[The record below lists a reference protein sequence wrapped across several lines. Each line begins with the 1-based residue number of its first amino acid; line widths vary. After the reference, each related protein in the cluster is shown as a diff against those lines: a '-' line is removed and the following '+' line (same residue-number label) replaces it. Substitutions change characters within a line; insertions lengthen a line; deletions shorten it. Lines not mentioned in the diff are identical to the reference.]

1 MVRIIDGEIM
11 ADDDPRVAAASAGSG
26 GGGAAGPRPAQG
38 GGAAPRPD
46 AARLLDFDAP
56 VLRLAPDDGTGL
68 AGMPALLLWGMRVP
82 PQHLLLLLG
91 AGLMFGWRGGVFA
104 VLLYMWW
111 RASSAGA
118 AAGTAQ
124 QPPTQQRMAA
134 AQDYF
139 SRVLQQEP
147 LGRGGAAP
155 GEERR
160 GAGAD
165 PWAARGKPRCLN
177 DQ

>member
-1 MVRIIDGEIM
+1 MQWTTARKQHDTTAFHKFTTSPLLCLPRI
-11 ADDDPRVAAASAGSG
+11 PCR
-26 GGGAAGPRPAQG
+26 RC
-38 GGAAPRPD
+38 
-46 AARLLDFDAP
+46 
-56 VLRLAPDDGTGL
+56 RLAPDDGTGL